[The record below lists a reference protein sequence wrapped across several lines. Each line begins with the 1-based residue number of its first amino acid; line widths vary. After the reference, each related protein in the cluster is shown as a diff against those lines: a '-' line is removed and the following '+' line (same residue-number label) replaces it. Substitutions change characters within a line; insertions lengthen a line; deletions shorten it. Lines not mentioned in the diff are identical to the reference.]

1 MLATLAPV
9 ITTNALLEALKRDGM
24 FIYLPTLFGFTPVDH
39 PVLGQSDLRY
49 NKETGKFTVA
59 STETLEIS
67 EAEAEKLI
75 YNKVV
80 SSNEKGL

>member
-9 ITTNALLEALKRDGM
+9 IEAKALFENLKKDGM
-24 FIYLPTLFGFTPVDH
+24 LVFLPTMFGFTPVDH

-49 NKETGKFTVA
+49 NKETDKFTV
-59 STETLEIS
+59 SNGETLEIS
-67 EAEAEKLI
+67 EAEAQQLI

-80 SSNEKGL
+80 SFHEN